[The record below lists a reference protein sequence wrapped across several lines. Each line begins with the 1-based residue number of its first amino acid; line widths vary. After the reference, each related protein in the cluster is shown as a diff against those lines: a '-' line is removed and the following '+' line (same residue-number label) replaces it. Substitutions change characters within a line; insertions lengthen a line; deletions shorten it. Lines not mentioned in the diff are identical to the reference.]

1 MIYDNFVIAA
11 IKIRRT
17 YLKLTNNMDFY
28 KKQAQKLTENLEN
41 IIEKISN
48 LKTDLNG
55 KSNKM
60 ATDHAMQEMSK
71 IIKELEN
78 EGQSLEK
85 VINPINNSIE
95 KLSLEEAEL
104 WRNIKEKHYNIP
116 DDDIIEYIKARLIS
130 ENLN

>member
-1 MIYDNFVIAA
+1 MIDDNFVIAA

-48 LKTDLNG
+48 LKTDLNE

-60 ATDHAMQEMSK
+60 TTDHAMQEMGK

>member
-1 MIYDNFVIAA
+1 MIDDNFVIAA

-48 LKTDLNG
+48 LKTDLNE

-60 ATDHAMQEMSK
+60 TTDHAMQEMGK

-78 EGQSLEK
+78 EGKSLEK